1 MKITIDTDTLDID
14 LRESVE
20 DKGKDPSELLNEI
33 TTGACVLMAGLAY
46 EKLKDRDDRL
56 RYVEHVRECLLLGFR
71 IVEDLDK
78 YD

>member
-14 LRESVE
+14 MRESVE
-20 DKGKDPSELLNEI
+20 DKGKDPSKLLTEI
-33 TTGACVLMAGLAY
+33 TNGFCSVMAGFAH

-56 RYVEHVRECLLLGFR
+56 RYVEHVRECLLLA
-71 IVEDLDK
+71 IKMAEDMDE